1 MFLLVCISLNLY
13 ISVDHTKQICSR
25 TRPYMV
31 QLICLVGWIF
41 SLLLSIPDWM
51 YLKAAR
57 VPAQEDNY
65 ECVYMYSCTAARM
78 ASYFSF
84 LVLGFLLPFI
94 VLLYCFVHVLLQC
107 RSKMSVPK
115 QRAVQV
121 TFALVLVFFISWTPF
136 NAALLMD
143 TFNFSSEKPAE
154 FCEKNRWTAVK
165 ITAILGF
172 LHSCLNPLIYFGFSE
187 KFRHWILSII
197 KCDSCAV
204 DSGDYFLWDSR
215 EFHSTSPVP
224 QGENGALQPMNNIQQ
239 MNDEML

>member
-41 SLLLSIPDWM
+41 SILLSIPDWM

-57 VPAQEDNY
+57 VPAQEDSY

-107 RSKMSVPK
+107 RSKMGVPK

-143 TFNFSSEKPAE
+143 TFNFSSGKPAE
-154 FCEKNRWTAVK
+154 YCEKNRWTAVK

-187 KFRHWILSII
+187 KFRHWILSVI

-204 DSGDYFLWDSR
+204 DSGDYFLWDSK
-215 EFHSTSPVP
+215 EFHRATPVP
-224 QGENGALQPMNNIQQ
+224 QEENGALQPMNNIQH